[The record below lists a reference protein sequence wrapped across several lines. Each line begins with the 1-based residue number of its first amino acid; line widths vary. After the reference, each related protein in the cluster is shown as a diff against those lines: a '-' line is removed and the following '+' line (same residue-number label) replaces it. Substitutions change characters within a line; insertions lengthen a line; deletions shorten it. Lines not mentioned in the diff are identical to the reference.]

1 MRQFSYAAAAEVG
14 SAVDLMV
21 GPPGARS
28 LAGGTNLVDLI
39 REGVEKPVTLVDV
52 TSLPL
57 TGIEEL
63 PDGGLRI
70 GALVRNSDL
79 AASPLVRIRFPV
91 VAQAVLVGASAQIRN
106 MATTGGN
113 LLQRTR
119 CGYFYDLAEACNKR
133 EPGTGCTALGGFN
146 RMHAGLGATDSCIAA
161 HPSGLGVAPAPP
173 HAVVDGAGP
182 AGVRRVT

>member
-21 GPPGARS
+21 GRPGARYW
-28 LAGGTNLVDLI
+28 GGGRKLVDLI

-91 VAQAVLVGASAQIRN
+91 VAQAVLAGASAQIRN

-113 LLQRTR
+113 PLPRTTGTHFFHPAAG
-119 CGYFYDLAEACNKR
+119 CHK
-133 EPGTGCTALGGFN
+133 PGPAT
-146 RMHAGLGATDSCIAA
+146 RRPPPGAF
-161 HPSGLGVAPAPP
+161 HP
-173 HAVVDGAGP
+173 HAPRLCA
-182 AGVRRVT
+182 RRA